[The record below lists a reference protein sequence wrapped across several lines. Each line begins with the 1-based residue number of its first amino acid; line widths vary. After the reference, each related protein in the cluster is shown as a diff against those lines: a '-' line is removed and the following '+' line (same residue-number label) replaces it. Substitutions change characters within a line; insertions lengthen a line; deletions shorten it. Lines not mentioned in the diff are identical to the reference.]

1 MSTKQMDMFGPPVE
15 PDLGNLSP
23 LQKAELLLDEN
34 PQARNDDLLLMLLW
48 WERFDALGTLFHWT
62 LRDLFK
68 GEMDDEELQ
77 VMTDAAMDRFHAWF
91 RSTATHPE
99 TLRDLFKGEM
109 DDEELQVMTDAAMDR
124 FHAWFRSTATHPETI
139 RRRRAEL
146 QSNRKKH
153 GTLRGSAGTTAYRK
167 ARDGAGPPRR

>member
-99 TLRDLFKGEM
+99 T
-109 DDEELQVMTDAAMDR
+109 
-124 FHAWFRSTATHPETI
+124 I